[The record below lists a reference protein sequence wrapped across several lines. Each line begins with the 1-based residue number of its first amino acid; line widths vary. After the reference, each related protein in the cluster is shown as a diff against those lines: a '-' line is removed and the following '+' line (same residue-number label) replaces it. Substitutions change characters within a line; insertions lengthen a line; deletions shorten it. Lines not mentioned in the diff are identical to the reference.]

1 MRERLPEFLRQYF
14 WDVDFD
20 ALDRETA
27 ANFILKRIIDRG
39 NTQAWKWARERY
51 SLDQIREL
59 VTHTRDIS
67 RKSARFWSMILNLDP
82 QNVPCLHKPYSRM
95 PFSVSS

>member
-1 MRERLPEFLRQYF
+1 MKEKLPEFLRPYF
-14 WDVDFD
+14 WDVDFEK
-20 ALDRETA
+20 LDQLTA

-39 NTQAWKWARERY
+39 GTRAWKWAQERY
-51 SLDQIREL
+51 SLEQIKEM

-82 QNVPCLHKPYSRM
+82 RKVPCLYKPYSQM
-95 PFSVSS
+95 PFAVSN